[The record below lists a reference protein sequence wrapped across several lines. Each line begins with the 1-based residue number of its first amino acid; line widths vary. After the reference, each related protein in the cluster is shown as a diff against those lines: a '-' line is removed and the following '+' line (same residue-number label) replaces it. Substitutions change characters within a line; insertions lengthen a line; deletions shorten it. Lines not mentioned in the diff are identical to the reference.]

1 MVNHSIIFISWHE
14 GKTDNSFIPFDIRK
28 EVGLPTY
35 LDKDAIFAYHF
46 YRLAQRCKSFT
57 LVYNTQTDAMGA
69 GEKSRFIAQLENE
82 LKQRYPNEISFTKQ
96 VLSHPLHAVKPK
108 ELAVVKDI
116 EIQKRLK
123 EIATGRGFSPSSL
136 NSYKNCP
143 LQFYYEKVLKIRDPD
158 VVEETIAA
166 NTLGTVVHRSLE
178 DLYKPFVNH
187 LLTVAE
193 QFLNSFIKLE
203 LKFLKNNELHI
214 IGLEQDL
221 KAEITID
228 SLDFSINLNG
238 NADRIDQCNGGL
250 RITDYKTGMVNK
262 NELQTDDLELLVWD
276 KSYQKG
282 FQLYLYAYLY
292 HKMNPDQKEL
302 ETGIVSFRALKN
314 GFIPAGFKEGKQLTK
329 TLLDSNLLT
338 DFEAEFK
345 SLLVSIFDTTIP
357 FHHKDRTEP
366 CRFCDPQEFR

>member
-1 MVNHSIIFISWHE
+1 
-14 GKTDNSFIPFDIRK
+14 
-28 EVGLPTY
+28 
-35 LDKDAIFAYHF
+35 
-46 YRLAQRCKSFT
+46 
-57 LVYNTQTDAMGA
+57 
-69 GEKSRFIAQLENE
+69 
-82 LKQRYPNEISFTKQ
+82 
-96 VLSHPLHAVKPK
+96 
-108 ELAVVKDI
+108 
-116 EIQKRLK
+116 
-123 EIATGRGFSPSSL
+123 
-136 NSYKNCP
+136 
-143 LQFYYEKVLKIRDPD
+143 
-158 VVEETIAA
+158 
-166 NTLGTVVHRSLE
+166 TLGTVVHRSLE
-178 DLYKPFVNH
+178 DLYKPFVNQ
-187 LLTVAE
+187 LLTEQDLRGMLPKIPAKLKELFSEEFKKGTFDKGKNLLVYTVAE

-292 HKMNPDQKEL
+292 HKMNPDQKKL

-314 GFIPAGFKEGKQLTK
+314 GFIPAGFKEGKQLT

-345 SLLVSIFDTTIP
+345 SLLASIFDTTIP